1 MWLGIVDAR
10 PCQCRGTT
18 PSRHRLLVRSEPG
31 GAGILPRPCEGTR
44 VSALGREHAD
54 LADQPCRRALGL
66 CGDERLVSAAGDMH
80 HRTDGAFG
88 RLVLGASLSSIA
100 DGVTFMALPL
110 LLISTGAGPAE
121 VGRFLAVMQAPRFLA
136 PFAGALV
143 DRLPRR
149 FVMCAANA
157 LRAIA
162 VLGIAFLFRAEH
174 GVAFVGLYGA
184 AITLGFGDV
193 IYSSALPTYLPTIVA
208 DEDLEVANGRV
219 LGLTNA
225 FAALVGPSLGVVLYK
240 FGPTIPLIFDAIC
253 FVVAA
258 IAMLMLPESHPPRIA
273 RSRLIDEVKE
283 SLVWLWREPRLMTL
297 YPCVG
302 ANNMAL
308 ATVRAV
314 LVFYAQDILHV
325 TGAAYGAVV
334 SAFGVG
340 GLVAGVCLPRILSRF
355 SVSVLLQASPF
366 LLSGSIVAMA
376 AFPTALVAAVA
387 MVIGGA
393 ALVAW
398 NAAAVGVRQ
407 RIVPNDR
414 MGRISSVGSL
424 VMAAAMSSGSAG
436 AGALAATVG
445 ISSTLL
451 AAALLPA
458 LGGLFLLIRSS
469 TVAFPVSGPRRQS

>member
-1 MWLGIVDAR
+1 MWPGRTTSLVNVEAPPRADAAAGTLGRCGSGDPPRRKRRTCAPAQGRRSAR
-10 PCQCRGTT
+10 LAERQGRRRIGL
-18 PSRHRLLVRSEPG
+18 SGDER
-31 GAGILPRPCEGTR
+31 R
-44 VSALGREHAD
+44 VSA
-54 LADQPCRRALGL
+54 P
-66 CGDERLVSAAGDMH
+66 GDAH
-80 HRTDGAFG
+80 HRAEGAFG
-88 RLVLGASLSSIA
+88 RLVLGASLSSIG

-162 VLGIAFLFRAEH
+162 VIGIAFLFQADH
-174 GVAFVGLYGA
+174 GGAFVALYASALALGL
-184 AITLGFGDV
+184 GDV
-193 IYSSALPTYLPTIVA
+193 IHSSALPTYLPTIVA
-208 DEDLEVANGRV
+208 DEDLEIANGRV

-240 FGPTIPLIFDAIC
+240 FGPTVPLIFDAVC

-258 IAMLMLPESHPPRIA
+258 IAMLSLPESHPSHMA
-273 RSRLIDEVKE
+273 RSRLLHEVKE

-314 LVFYAQDILHV
+314 LVFYAQDVLHV

-334 SAFGVG
+334 AAFGLG
-340 GLVAGVCLPRILSRF
+340 GLVAGVGLPRILARF
-355 SVSVLLQASPF
+355 SVSALLQGSPF
-366 LLSGSIVAMA
+366 LLSGCIVAMA
-376 AFPTALVAAVA
+376 AVPHALVAAVA

-424 VMAAAMSSGSAG
+424 IMAAAMSSGSAG
-436 AGALAATVG
+436 AGALADTIGV
-445 ISSTLL
+445 SSTLL

-458 LGGLFLLIRSS
+458 LGGLFLLVRSG
-469 TVAFPVSGPRRQS
+469 TVAFPVGGSRRQL